1 MRGIRRSLAATGPWP
16 RALIGLAGAVALA
29 TLVRPVRIDPEPVPA
44 VPHSGPSDPAPGDS
58 ALRRPLFD
66 PGRRDWTARGSRSA
80 ILEGEPHRPVLTVRG
95 IVVDGGTARVLI
107 DDGSGAEGWLGPGE
121 GRDNWRVAAITP
133 DSVTL
138 HQNGRT
144 FTAAFMGPPVTL
156 RPLPLDTSL
165 RK

>member
-1 MRGIRRSLAATGPWP
+1 MSGIRRAVAATGPWP
-16 RALIGLAGAVALA
+16 RVLFGLAGALALA
-29 TLVRPVRIDPEPVPA
+29 AFAWPVAIE
-44 VPHSGPSDPAPGDS
+44 PAPGPPVPPS
-58 ALRRPLFD
+58 APSDGAPGDAASRRPLFD

-80 ILEGEPHRPVLTVRG
+80 VLEGEPRRPVLTVRG
-95 IVVDGGTARVLI
+95 IVVGGGKARALI
-107 DDGSGAEGWLGPGE
+107 DDGRGAEDWLGRGE
-121 GRDNWRVAAITP
+121 GHDNWRITAITP

-156 RPLPLDTSL
+156 RPLPLDTTL